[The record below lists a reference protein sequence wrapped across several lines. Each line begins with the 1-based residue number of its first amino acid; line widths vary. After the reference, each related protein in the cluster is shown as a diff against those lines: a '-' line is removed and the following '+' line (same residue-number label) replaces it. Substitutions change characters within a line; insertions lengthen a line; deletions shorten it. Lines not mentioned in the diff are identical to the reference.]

1 MEYDDL
7 IRRFSHSTEQRQKA
21 IFSTLF
27 IVGNRLQTIFD
38 SRIPEVSLKQFMLL
52 SIVRQAEGPMSLTQ
66 LGRFLGCSR
75 QNVKKLAA
83 ALEKKGFV
91 TLRQSPRDARVFC
104 VSPAPRAERFFQQEF
119 AQYQAELGYLFEVY
133 TPEEIQTLFALLT
146 RLYAGIEHLER
157 KVNHVPDQTQMD
169 AAAGGAAPAGGRRP
183 WRGCRGRRCVR
194 PGRWRLK
201 RRTSPGWRTAS
212 TRASG
217 ASRRSRPGWK

>member
-157 KVNHVPDQTQMD
+157 KVNHVPDQTQVD
-169 AAAGGAAPAGGRRP
+169 AAGGAAPAGG
-183 WRGCRGRRCVR
+183 GG
-194 PGRWRLK
+194 PG
-201 RRTSPGWRTAS
+201 GAVVAGG
-212 TRASG
+212 ASG
-217 ASRRSRPGWK
+217 PDTGG